1 MTTLKLQPLLVTHSG
16 STKKINKS
24 YRNAKLSTRCITM
37 PNSQKFMPTMSL
49 NFLIYAYCIL
59 NGFHFNWHFDRKWF
73 SLDSKGMV
81 SAYQLQ
87 TLHVCDVV
95 GQDLLTNWW
104 VLYQSYPFWS
114 SLHGSMESSQ
124 QWGPWKTGCAFRH
137 ILDNLPCPV
146 VFFLAPVTTKLVF
159 AIPSTLYSSPLRIL
173 FFVAWPEYLANSF
186 FFKANL

>member
-1 MTTLKLQPLLVTHSG
+1 MANSNDDHTTS
-16 STKKINKS
+16 
-24 YRNAKLSTRCITM
+24 
-37 PNSQKFMPTMSL
+37 SQKIKSTSL
-49 NFLIYAYCIL
+49 IVNWNSALGALPCQVHENYYNESDLFLIYAYCIL
-59 NGFHFNWHFDRKWF
+59 TGFHFNWHFDGKWF
-73 SLDSKGMV
+73 SLDRKEMV